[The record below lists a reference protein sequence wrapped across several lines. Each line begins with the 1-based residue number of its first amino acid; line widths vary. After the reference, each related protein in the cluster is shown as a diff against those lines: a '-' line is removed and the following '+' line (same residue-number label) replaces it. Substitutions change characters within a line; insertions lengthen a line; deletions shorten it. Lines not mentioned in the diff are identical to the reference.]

1 RRTQKDA
8 FSCAMDRL
16 SEMSPLPLGAA
27 SGPTGGAT
35 ARKLA
40 HRVRVEAMTFPLLMA
55 WRETRAA
62 PGKFIFVVISV
73 ALGAAALTAVTGF
86 NESVR
91 YTLLREARS
100 LMAADI
106 SLRMPVEPSAKEIDF
121 LDRLKSRG
129 IDSTRVT
136 ETVSMAST
144 GQGPPV
150 LVSVKG
156 ADLGRYPF
164 YGRILLQP
172 SNVQLD
178 AGTVAVSDDLLL
190 RLGTQVGDSIEIG
203 NRRFRIAARIVKEP
217 DRMTTGFTLG
227 PRVLFTREG
236 LSGAGIVIPGSRIT
250 ERLLLK
256 LRPDDDL
263 EATKKELGG
272 IFGRRARITD
282 YTETNPQLTRALDRA
297 TRFLSLISLIALIVA
312 GLGVGATMQGH
323 LRQKMPNIAFMKCVG
338 GRSDHIVSIY
348 IVQAL
353 IIGCAGSLI
362 GILLGAFAQ
371 AEFA

>member
-1 RRTQKDA
+1 
-8 FSCAMDRL
+8 MDRL

-27 SGPTGGAT
+27 SGLTGGAT
-35 ARKLA
+35 ASRLA
-40 HRVRVEAMTFPLLMA
+40 RRVRVEAMTNPCRAFPLLMA

-62 PGKFIFVVISV
+62 PGKFIFLVISV

-106 SLRMPVEPSAKEIDF
+106 SLRMPVEPSPKEIDF

-164 YGRILLQP
+164 YGRIQLQP
-172 SNVQLD
+172 PNVQLD
-178 AGTVAVSDDLLL
+178 AGTVAVSDDLL
-190 RLGTQVGDSIEIG
+190 
-203 NRRFRIAARIVKEP
+203 RRR
-217 DRMTTGFTLG
+217 DRH
-227 PRVLFTREG
+227 
-236 LSGAGIVIPGSRIT
+236 SRQPHYRT
-250 ERLLLK
+250 ASF
-256 LRPDDDL
+256 
-263 EATKKELGG
+263 EAS
-272 IFGRRARITD
+272 A
-282 YTETNPQLTRALDRA
+282 
-297 TRFLSLISLIALIVA
+297 
-312 GLGVGATMQGH
+312 
-323 LRQKMPNIAFMKCVG
+323 
-338 GRSDHIVSIY
+338 
-348 IVQAL
+348 
-353 IIGCAGSLI
+353 
-362 GILLGAFAQ
+362 
-371 AEFA
+371 